1 MNSLARPARP
11 KHLNLLVIRLPLPG
25 FVSILHRASGVL
37 LALSIPLC
45 IHFLQLS
52 LEGPAGFGRVKSM
65 LAGVPGQLLVFV
77 LAWSLA
83 HHLLAGIR
91 YLLLDF
97 DVGVSKPQARASAWV
112 VLGGGVLLAL
122 AISGLLA

>member
-25 FVSILHRASGVL
+25 FVSILHRVSGVL
-37 LALSIPLC
+37 LALCIPLY
-45 IHFLQLS
+45 IHLLQVS
-52 LEGPAGFGRVKSM
+52 LDGPAGFARAKAM
-65 LAGVPGQLLVFV
+65 LASLPGKLLVFL

-91 YLLLDF
+91 YLLIDF
-97 DVGVSKPQARASAWV
+97 DHGVSKAQARASAGMA
-112 VLGGGVLLAL
+112 LAGGVLLAL
-122 AISGLLA
+122 MALGLLA